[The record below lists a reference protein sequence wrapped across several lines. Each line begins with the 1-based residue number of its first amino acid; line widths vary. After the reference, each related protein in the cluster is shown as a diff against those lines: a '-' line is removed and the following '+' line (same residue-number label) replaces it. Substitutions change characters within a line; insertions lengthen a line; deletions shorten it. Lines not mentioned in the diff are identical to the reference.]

1 MKVVHLDLKK
11 LCLNKIFWMAIS
23 ASFAFT
29 MIMFNISMSIIDVN
43 AEFTK
48 DAIEANTEA
57 IQVVNTDIKQI
68 LVDTSYIRGI
78 VDSNSLLINPEK

>member
-1 MKVVHLDLKK
+1 MISVDLKK
-11 LCLNKIFWMAIS
+11 LCFNKIFWMAIS

-29 MIMFNISMSIIDVN
+29 VLMFNITMSTIDAN
-43 AEFTK
+43 GEYTM
-48 DAIEANTEA
+48 DAISDNTQA

-78 VDSNSLLINPEK
+78 VDSNSLSNNLEK

>member
-1 MKVVHLDLKK
+1 
-11 LCLNKIFWMAIS
+11 MAIS

-29 MIMFNISMSIIDVN
+29 MIMFNISLSMIDVN

-78 VDSNSLLINPEK
+78 IDSNSLLINPEK

>member
-1 MKVVHLDLKK
+1 
-11 LCLNKIFWMAIS
+11 MAIT

-29 MIMFNISMSIIDVN
+29 LIMFNISMNMIDVN
-43 AEFTK
+43 A
-48 DAIEANTEA
+48 EA

-78 VDSNSLLINPEK
+78 VDSNSLVINPEK

>member
-1 MKVVHLDLKK
+1 
-11 LCLNKIFWMAIS
+11 MAIS
-23 ASFAFT
+23 ACLGFT
-29 MIMFNISMSIIDVN
+29 LIMFNISMSMIDVN
-43 AEFTK
+43 A
-48 DAIEANTEA
+48 EA

>member
-1 MKVVHLDLKK
+1 
-11 LCLNKIFWMAIS
+11 MAIS

>member
-1 MKVVHLDLKK
+1 MDLRK
-11 LCLNKIFWMAIS
+11 LCFNKIFWLAIA
-23 ASFAFT
+23 ASLAFT
-29 MIMFNISMSIIDVN
+29 ILLFDISMSSIDVN
-43 AEFTK
+43 AEYTK